1 MCAHGCLEC
10 AAARAPVRACCLCV
24 RWWEGARQKRCA
36 LGGGRLPDP
45 HPEPGGSGGGAR
57 TEPPPEQQRPR
68 PFLGPRPRVGAS
80 AAGPLEE
87 GVSGLRPEEER
98 WGLYPRLPG

>member
-1 MCAHGCLEC
+1 MCARLPG
-10 AAARAPVRACCLCV
+10 VRGRTRPGPRLLSL
-24 RWWEGARQKRCA
+24 CA
-36 LGGGRLPDP
+36 LV
-45 HPEPGGSGGGAR
+45 GGSATEEMRPGRGSAPGPPSRAGWEWRGAR